1 MAGPSAPWI
10 LRPARCLAAG
20 LRHVQA
26 SPEGVPNKMFRVT
39 LSLGGTVVRKYPFEK
54 DEITIGR
61 DPDCDISIDNVAVSR
76 THATLALTDGQ
87 WMLADQQSG
96 NGTFVNG
103 AKVSSHS
110 LQSGESFVIGKYNLL
125 FETVSEVEGLVRD
138 AARKAGGED
147 ATFRLDRKELE
158 KLIGKAA
165 RPGDLRAS
173 LIPEGGGS
181 PVPLNKPFHFAGSAS
196 DCTIPA
202 GGFMVAPRVAIF
214 LRDEGGYRLVKVG
227 GKFGTVTVNGQDADS
242 RVLRAGEVI
251 EICGKRYQF
260 AAE

>member
-1 MAGPSAPWI
+1 
-10 LRPARCLAAG
+10 
-20 LRHVQA
+20 
-26 SPEGVPNKMFRVT
+26 MFRVT
-39 LSLGGTVVRKYPFEK
+39 LSLGGNVVRKYPFEK
-54 DEITIGR
+54 DQITIGR
-61 DPDCDISIDNVAVSR
+61 DADCDISIDNVAVSR
-76 THATLALTDGQ
+76 THASIAFTDGGWVLTD
-87 WMLADQQSG
+87 MQSG
-96 NGTFVNG
+96 NGTFLNG
-103 AKVSSHS
+103 EKIATHP

-125 FETVSEVEGLVRD
+125 FEAVSDVEGIVRD

-158 KLIGKAA
+158 KLIGKAG
-165 RPGDLRAS
+165 RPGEVRGS
-173 LIPEGGGS
+173 LIPEGGGN

-202 GGFMVAPRVAIF
+202 AGFMVAPRVAVF

-227 GKFGTVTVNGQDADS
+227 GKFGSVTVNGQVADS
-242 RVLRAGEVI
+242 RLLRAGEVI